1 MCDVLFQIFLYFVV
15 DESCTF
21 GPHYFTLLLVVYTS
35 QNPPRVFPDCMM
47 PADMCAS
54 PTPLGEKVR
63 SSNCYA
69 LIFFLGKTTHARDGP
84 MGLNYVPGE
93 KATRFRLF
101 SLSLQRYS

>member
-35 QNPPRVFPDCMM
+35 QNPPCVFPDCMM

-54 PTPLGEKVR
+54 PTPLGEKER

-69 LIFFLGKTTHARDGP
+69 LIFFSRENHPRKRRAPGP
-84 MGLNYVPGE
+84 QLC
-93 KATRFRLF
+93 A
-101 SLSLQRYS
+101 